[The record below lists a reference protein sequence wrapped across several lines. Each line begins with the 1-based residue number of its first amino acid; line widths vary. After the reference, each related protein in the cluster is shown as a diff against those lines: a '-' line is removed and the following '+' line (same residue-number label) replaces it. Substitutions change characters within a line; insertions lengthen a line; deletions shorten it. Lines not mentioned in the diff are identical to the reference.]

1 MLPEKK
7 SKKWL
12 NVLLI
17 YTGIV
22 FVGLMITRFL
32 LGTALDAR
40 LILNFFLLSLGSAV
54 LPVVA
59 GYFGKSLFFKIYA
72 STNFIALAY
81 MFVLIVNN
89 RAPGWEDLISIVV
102 YVYLLPVGAIL
113 GVIAEVV
120 QYFRKRKSK

>member
-40 LILNFFLLSLGSAV
+40 LILNFFLLALGSAMI
-54 LPVVA
+54 PVGA
-59 GYFGKSLFFKIYA
+59 GYFGKSLFFNIYA
-72 STNFIALAY
+72 SANFIALAY

>member
-22 FVGLMITRFL
+22 FAGLMITRFL

-40 LILNFFLLSLGSAV
+40 LIFNFFMLALGSAV
-54 LPVVA
+54 LPVAA

-113 GVIAEVV
+113 GLIAEVV

>member
-54 LPVVA
+54 LPVAA

>member
-1 MLPEKK
+1 MLPDKK
-7 SKKWL
+7 TKKWL

-22 FVGLMITRFL
+22 FVGLMGTRFL
-32 LGTALDAR
+32 IGTALDAR
-40 LILNFFLLSLGSAV
+40 LTFNFFLLSLGSAMI
-54 LPVVA
+54 PVVA

-89 RAPGWEDLISIVV
+89 QAPGWEDLITIVV
-102 YVYLLPVGAIL
+102 YVYMLPVGAIL
-113 GVIAEVV
+113 GLIAEVI
-120 QYFRKRKSK
+120 QYFRKRKSQ

>member
-40 LILNFFLLSLGSAV
+40 LILNFFLLALGSAV